1 MLRKDHAGNI
11 VIEYRVVPVI
21 DVEIFHLHR
30 PDLIEHRLYADAG
43 GPPDNRFR
51 ARTEH
56 TAGGSVTLLAVQ
68 PAYREAAGEVR
79 QHVVQ
84 GDAGARPESRERLEV
99 RKAAGDRAAAVAGER
114 IGADGVT
121 FDPRAGAIGLEA
133 EHDTTELRIV
143 SESAADQGAVG
154 LIVVAGERPGIGL
167 DGVAPAAAALNADIE
182 AGPIV
187 DDKGWFLGCR
197 RFDRHVGRDRRRC
210 CEHT

>member
-79 QHVVQ
+79 QHVVHR
-84 GDAGARPESRERLEV
+84 DAGARPEGRERLEV
-99 RKAAGDRAAAVAGER
+99 RETAGDRAAAVARQR
-114 IGADGVT
+114 ISADGIA
-121 FDPRAGAIGLEA
+121 FDPRARPVALET
-133 EHDTTELRIV
+133 EHHMTELRIV
-143 SESAADQGAVG
+143 SESAADHASVG
-154 LIVVAGERPGIGL
+154 LIVVAGERPYIGL
-167 DGVAPAAAALNADIE
+167 DRVTPAAAALNADIE
-182 AGPIV
+182 PGPVI
-187 DDKGWFLGCR
+187 DGEGWFLGCR
-197 RFDRHVGRDRRRC
+197 RF
-210 CEHT
+210 